1 MKQKLLI
8 SGLAV
13 STVGVTSYLLKD
25 KSNRQKVMN
34 FIRNMKT
41 SLSGSRILNHSPSTK
56 QATRIPKILK
66 ITKWY
71 PKAPCTRFNIMMTRR
86 NNLFLGCPP
95 YQTAAAFLC
104 RRRFIGPPIL
114 ARSFLPHS
122 NAQFGYFRFQLFRIS
137 LFLLFQRLFSRF

>member
-25 KSNRQKVMN
+25 KSNRQKVMS

-41 SLSGSRILNHSPSTK
+41 SLSGKQDIESFPSTK

-86 NNLFLGCPP
+86 NNLFPGCP
-95 YQTAAAFLC
+95 AVSN
-104 RRRFIGPPIL
+104 GG
-114 ARSFLPHS
+114 SFFY
-122 NAQFGYFRFQLFRIS
+122 ADGV
-137 LFLLFQRLFSRF
+137 